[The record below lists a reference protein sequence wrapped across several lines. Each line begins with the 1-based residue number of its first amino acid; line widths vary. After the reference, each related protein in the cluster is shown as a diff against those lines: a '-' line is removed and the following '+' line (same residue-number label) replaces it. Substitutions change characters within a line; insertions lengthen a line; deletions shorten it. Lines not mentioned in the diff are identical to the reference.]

1 MRHTDDPK
9 EYTIKA
15 RVNEDMYYYIKNQAT
30 KQGKKVSEIIRQL
43 IYKGING

>member
-15 RVNEDMYYYIKNQAT
+15 RVNEDMYNYIKNQAD
-30 KQGKKVSEIIRQL
+30 KQGKKISEVIRQL
-43 IYKGING
+43 IQKGISK